1 MKSLT
6 QYINEAVS
14 NKIKYKGF
22 EFTTD
27 VNMSQD
33 KKDVEKKVKNMEMA
47 SHFKSLKDI
56 DSKSL
61 LNQGCRWVVALPPHN
76 CSKGKVDYWKIY
88 MFVKSQKVLN
98 MLKSDGIGAIY
109 DLKKQEIVNKDSIK
123 QKTKDYKVIRMD

>member
-6 QYINEAVS
+6 QFVNEAIS

-33 KKDVEKKVKNMEMA
+33 KEAVKKQVKGMEEA

-56 DSKSL
+56 DRNSL
-61 LNQGCRWVVALPPHN
+61 LNQGCRWIVALPPHN

-88 MFVKSQKVLN
+88 MFVKSQKVIN
-98 MLKSDGIGAIY
+98 MLKSDSIGAIY
-109 DLKKQEIVNKDSIK
+109 DLKKEEIVNKDKIK
-123 QKTKDYKVIRMD
+123 KEVKDYKVLRLD